1 MVLTKIQKRD
11 AGLRDAIRDGK
22 KIYMTVHRRAELAR
36 LEAEQDRLREAA
48 YVVPPEGFADKG
60 VQTEPMHTEP
70 EIFRE
75 GDLVHIKPEFWSIF
89 DITPDMRCK
98 RLRVTDWSR
107 GTWTPIFV
115 SGPWAGHTLF
125 HRAPEAALVRA

>member
-1 MVLTKIQKRD
+1 MVLTKFQRRD

-36 LEAEQDRLREAA
+36 IEAEQDRLREAA
-48 YVVPPEGFADKG
+48 YVAPQEGFADKG
-60 VQTEPMHTEP
+60 VQTEPMQTEP
-70 EIFRE
+70 AVFRE
-75 GDLVHIKPEFWSIF
+75 GDLVHVKPEFWSIF
-89 DITPDMRCK
+89 DITSDMRCK

-107 GTWTPIFV
+107 GTWNTIFI
-115 SGPWAGHTLF
+115 SGPWEGHTLF